1 MATAIFVQDDD
12 YVDYTPAAD
21 VAAGDVIVLESLV
34 GVASKPIPA
43 NTLGAIAVVGV
54 FSFPKATATG
64 SGMTA
69 GTKVYWDPTN
79 LVVTAT
85 AGTLQL
91 LGKTTEDCADADT
104 TVLVRLFQ

>member
-34 GVASKPIPA
+34 GVAREPIPA

-54 FSFPKATATG
+54 FSFPKATAAG
-64 SGMTA
+64 SGMPA

-79 LVVTAT
+79 LVATPT

-91 LGKTTEDCADADT
+91 LGKTTENCADADT